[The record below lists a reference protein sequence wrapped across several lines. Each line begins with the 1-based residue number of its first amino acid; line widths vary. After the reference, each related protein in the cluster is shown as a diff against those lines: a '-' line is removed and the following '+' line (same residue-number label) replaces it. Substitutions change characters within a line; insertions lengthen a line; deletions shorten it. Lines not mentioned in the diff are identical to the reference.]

1 MNISFRLLFSLVII
15 CIFSLT
21 STTQAQ
27 LLAFPGAEGAGKFV
41 SGGRGNTSTTPKI
54 FEVTSLVDNATAGST
69 PGTLRYAVTN
79 NSPSAPYRII
89 VFRVSGIIHLYAQ
102 LNLTRANTTIAG
114 QTAPGGGIVI
124 SDYPVYISNNN
135 IIIRYVRF
143 RLGDKN
149 QAASL
154 GNDDAFGDN
163 GSPRQKIMVD
173 HCTMS
178 WSNDE
183 VTSIYDGDSLSI
195 QWCMMSEP
203 LDYSYH
209 DEGSGIQQHAYGGIQ
224 GGKHAS
230 MHHNIYAHCRGR
242 MPRFNGIRTGY
253 PDTADFRNNIIYN
266 WADYTTNGGEG
277 GSYNVVNNYYKYGP
291 NTPSTVT
298 SGVNR
303 RSMLIQPYKQA
314 SPAIPYGRYYLNG
327 NYCFNSTA
335 VTARNWLGASFSGG
349 SFTDSVASK
358 ALVPFNCVDINT
370 QSATDAYQAV
380 LKSAGC
386 ILPYRD
392 TLDERIVSNVI
403 NGTGRLIDCQ
413 GGFPHGTAYAATVN
427 AWPYLPTGYTPTD
440 TDHDGMPDIW
450 ETQRGLNP
458 NLATDLNLY
467 TSNTGYSNVETYLNG
482 DTITAPGILNTCVTG
497 KSIYTNNSGAW
508 VNLKDTAY
516 GDYNSSLYQVSTD
529 TNNLIASVYSNAN
542 FGNLSVSYYTTGTIR
557 TNASGKPFLNRNIT
571 ITSSATTPFTSAI
584 SMRIYISKK
593 EYDDLRAADATILS
607 PADLRVVRSNNTSC
621 ISTLPSS
628 VSVYQPTAT
637 GVFGSYRN
645 GYFIDFQ
652 TSDFGTF
659 YIAGYNAVLPVS
671 LIDFNATANKGKV
684 VTNWICNQENQINN
698 YEVEKS
704 SNAIDFIAVGKV
716 SAINVSTTHSYT
728 LTDNNPYV
736 GKSFYRLRIND
747 ISGHFQ
753 YSDIQP
759 VYISQSGVIS
769 VYPNPANDLI
779 HVKYNGVLNE
789 NAALRIINTQGQECI
804 YKKITTGISTIN
816 VDVRKLNSGVY
827 IVEFINGIEVSRTK
841 FTKEK

>member
-1 MNISFRLLFSLVII
+1 MNISFRLLTSLVII
-15 CIFSLT
+15 CVFSFSSSLR
-21 STTQAQ
+21 AQ
-27 LLAFPGAEGAGKFV
+27 LLAFPGAEGAGKYV
-41 SGGRGNTSTTPKI
+41 SGGRGNATTTPKV
-54 FEVTSLVDNATAGST
+54 FEVTSLVDNASSATT
-69 PGTLRYAVTN
+69 PGTLRYAVTI
-79 NSPSAPYRII
+79 NSPSVPYRII
-89 VFRVSGIIHLYAQ
+89 VFRVSGVIHLYSQ

-114 QTAPGGGIVI
+114 QTAPGGGITLA
-124 SDYPVYISNNN
+124 DYPVYISNNN

-183 VTSIYDGDSLSI
+183 VTSIYDGDSLTI

-203 LDYSYH
+203 LDFSYH
-209 DEGSGIQQHAYGGIQ
+209 DEGSGVQQHAYGGIQ

-230 MHHNIYAHCRGR
+230 LHHNIYAHCRGR

-253 PDTADFRNNIIYN
+253 PDTTDFRNNIVYN
-266 WADYTTNGGEG
+266 WADYNTNGGEG

-291 NTPSTVT
+291 NTPSTV
-298 SGVNR
+298 SNGVNR
-303 RSMLIQPYKQA
+303 RSMLLQPYKQT
-314 SPAIPYGRYYLNG
+314 SPAIGFGKYYLNG
-327 NYCFNSTA
+327 NYCFNSSA

-349 SFTDSVASK
+349 SFADTVASK
-358 ALVPFNCVDINT
+358 VLVPFNCVNINT
-370 QSATDAYQAV
+370 QSASDAFQSV

-386 ILPYRD
+386 VLPYRD
-392 TLDERIVSNVI
+392 TLDERIVSNII

-413 GGFPHGTAYAATVN
+413 GGYPRLTPYASTVN
-427 AWPYLPTGYTPTD
+427 AWPFLPTGFAPTD
-440 TDHDGMPDIW
+440 TDHDGMSDVW

-458 NLATDLNLY
+458 NLSTDLNLY

-508 VNLKDTAY
+508 VHLKDTAY

-529 TNNLIASVYSNAN
+529 TNNLIASVYSSAN
-542 FGNLSVSYYTTGTIR
+542 FGNISASYYTTGTIR
-557 TNASGKPFLNRNIT
+557 SNASGKPFLNRNIT
-571 ITSSATTPFTSAI
+571 LSSSVAGPFASAV

-607 PADLRVVRSNNTSC
+607 PADLRVVRSNNFTC
-621 ISTLPSS
+621 TTTLPTSL
-628 VSVYQPTAT
+628 SVYIPTAT

-659 YIAGYNAVLPVS
+659 YIAGYNSVLPVS
-671 LIDFNATANKGKV
+671 LIDFNATVNKGKV
-684 VTNWICNQENQINN
+684 VTNWICNQETQISN

-704 SNAIDFIAVGKV
+704 TNAIDFMSIGEVTATNSV
-716 SAINVSTTHSYT
+716 NTHSYAF
-728 LTDNNPYV
+728 TDINPYS

-747 ISGHFQ
+747 MSGRSQF
-753 YSDIQP
+753 SDIQP
-759 VYISQSGVIS
+759 VYISQSGLIS
-769 VYPNPANDLI
+769 VYPNPAKDLI
-779 HVKYNGVLNE
+779 HVNYNGVLSA
-789 NAALRIINTQGQECI
+789 NAVLRIINTQGQECI
-804 YKKITTGISTIN
+804 QKKFISGMSSISI
-816 VDVRKLNSGVY
+816 DVKKLNSGVY
-827 IVEFINGIEVSRTK
+827 IVEFINGEEVSRMK
-841 FTKEK
+841 FSKEN